1 MTALVAQDTAACDC
15 GTQRPA
21 HAPWCAS
28 EVEWYTTPWGA
39 TTLVAE
45 YFAVTVLAVE
55 EHGGLVLWWVATVR
69 TTLYAPIAAFRWSA
83 SFDSREEAQEAAV
96 VTVRTH
102 LTVANVRA
110 ES

>member
-15 GTQRPA
+15 GTQRPV

-69 TTLYAPIAAFRWSA
+69 TTLYAPIQSFRWSA
-83 SFDSREEAQEAAV
+83 TFDSREEAQEAAV

-102 LTVANVRA
+102 LTVANARA